1 MNPLDILKK
10 AVPKER
16 YEPTAKERG
25 IVLGALSLLP
35 VARAPSLALKGGK
48 LLLPVVKSV
57 GGALIPKTLGG
68 KILAINIAGA
78 SVASPT
84 IFSAVKNVL
93 TGKTG
98 KEIGEEIEDTFS
110 DETKE
115 KIIDFGF
122 AGAGLAGAGYVA
134 KQGYDYFSDRPKKDK
149 KKKEIPET
157 PSLPIEQENPNDVD
171 VGSPLES
178 PPTSPV
184 ASKTKRKKRKKPQ
197 NSVPTQNIT
206 IYQESGAGDLNVGR
220 NV

>member
-25 IVLGALSLLP
+25 LVLGALSLLP

-48 LLLPVVKSV
+48 LLLPVVKSI

-68 KILAINIAGA
+68 KILAVNIAGA

-93 TGKTG
+93 TGKA
-98 KEIGEEIEDTFS
+98 GEEIGMKIEDTS
-110 DETKE
+110 PETKE
-115 KIIDFGF
+115 NITKFGL

-157 PSLPIEQENPNDVD
+157 PSLPMEQENPNDVD

-178 PPTSPV
+178 PPTGSS
-184 ASKTKRKKRKKPQ
+184 ASKTKRKKRKKTQ